1 MAAHCRFYTIRRSP
15 HTTLFLRLIASA
27 WVTAGDDHP
36 YCRRLTVIINH
47 HCHIYPHR
55 HCLTIVLTIVVP
67 PIVFVIVVVPVF
79 PSASRPT
86 PRLRSGR
93 AGFAGFLCR
102 PRFRLHPSTI
112 ITIIDHLSRLN
123 KIIVIVIVRL
133 SESLPS
139 SSHRHRHRPYCH
151 RLTVIVCH
159 HI

>member
-15 HTTLFLRLIASA
+15 HTTLLLRLIASA

-86 PRLRSGR
+86 PRLRLRR

-102 PRFRLHPSTI
+102 PPRFRIYYLFI
-112 ITIIDHLSRLN
+112 ITIFDHLISH
-123 KIIVIVIVRL
+123 
-133 SESLPS
+133 
-139 SSHRHRHRPYCH
+139 HRHHCYRHYQNRYH
-151 RLTVIVCH
+151 L
-159 HI
+159 HICLKHLVSQL